1 MTSQSA
7 VWAERSLCHQKKYKN
22 AKISTLLEFSR
33 ENEVTF
39 KKLRGSAK
47 NKNKCENFASELNG
61 IEK

>member
-1 MTSQSA
+1 MG
-7 VWAERSLCHQKKYKN
+7 
-22 AKISTLLEFSR
+22 
-33 ENEVTF
+33 